1 MERYKILDW
10 YVHQGHQK
18 EFFKL
23 SHDFYLVGADS
34 GIPNWNEKHRSLSRN
49 VNLITEVDARQIDF
63 DIVIIRSP
71 IDKVR
76 YSHFID
82 RGAIPI
88 SVIQTTNAYTLPKQ
102 CKHVVWNSLDVMN
115 RYSKTI
121 PDKNHHYI
129 VHGYDPNE
137 FAVLDLEK
145 NNRVLTVAN
154 AFKRRSQIMGYDLW
168 IYMLRNLKVLD
179 VVGHKNFDISLY
191 ISEAE
196 TFEELIKIYN
206 TYSIYFNPTK
216 SSAMPR
222 SRAEAAMC
230 GMPLVS
236 TDNFD
241 IGMYFTHDKN
251 AILSNDRKVL
261 KEGISKLLESKEMQ
275 KEYGGLSREIAIQ
288 HFNIKDY
295 LDKWNYVLEK
305 C

>member
-23 SHDFYLVGADS
+23 PHDFYLIGAD
-34 GIPNWNEKHRSLSRN
+34 GTPAKWNKEHRSLPSN
-49 VNLITEVDARQIDF
+49 VTLISEEHAKLLNF
-63 DIVIIRSP
+63 DIVMIRSP
-71 IDKVR
+71 VEKAR
-76 YSHFID
+76 YNLFIE
-82 RGAIPI
+82 RGSKPI
-88 SVIQTTNAYTLPKQ
+88 AVIQTTSIFELPKK

-115 RYSKTI
+115 RFSKRL
-121 PDKNHHYI
+121 PDKEHHYI
-129 VHGYDPNE
+129 VHGYDPDE
-137 FAVLDLEK
+137 FKVLDIEK

-168 IYMLRNLKVLD
+168 VNMLKNVKVLD
-179 VVGHKNFDISLY
+179 VFGHKNTDISIY
-191 ISEAE
+191 ITE
-196 TFEELIKIYN
+196 TKNFDELIKIYN

-222 SRAEAAMC
+222 SRAEAVMC

-241 IGMYFTHDKN
+241 IGMYFKHDKN
-251 AILSNDRKVL
+251 AILSNDKGTIKDGL
-261 KEGISKLLESKEMQ
+261 IKLLKSTEMQ
-275 KEYGGLSREIAIQ
+275 KEYGALAREVAINNF
-288 HFNIKDY
+288 HIKDY